1 MAFIDNW
8 NNASDAT
15 FQGRCMGGLWQVCIT
30 KKAGTPTAEET
41 NYIQKVLQDLQKI
54 TPRVLAMQ
62 VLRNATIA
70 ADPVNSSDGD
80 LEYQLNQVWDDLL
93 EIG

>member
-1 MAFIDNW
+1 
-8 NNASDAT
+8 
-15 FQGRCMGGLWQVCIT
+15 MGGLWKVCIT
-30 KKAGTPTAEET
+30 KKDATPTAEET
-41 NYIQKVLQDLQKI
+41 NYIQRVLQDLQNI

-80 LEYQLNQVWDDLL
+80 LEYQLNQVWGDLL
-93 EIG
+93 EIN

>member
-8 NNASDAT
+8 NNSSDAT
-15 FQGRCMGGLWQVCIT
+15 FQGRCMGGLWKVCIA
-30 KKAGTPTAEET
+30 KKGGTPTLEET
-41 NYIQKVLQDLQKI
+41 NYIQRVLQDKQNI

-62 VLRNATIA
+62 VLRNVTIA

-93 EIG
+93 EIS

>member
-8 NNASDAT
+8 NNASDET
-15 FQGRCMGGLWQVCIT
+15 FQGRCMGGLWKVCIT
-30 KKAGTPTAEET
+30 KRAGTPTAEET
-41 NYIQKVLQDLQKI
+41 NYIQRVLQDKQTI

-62 VLRNATIA
+62 VLRNTTIA
-70 ADPVNSSDGD
+70 ADVVNSSDGD

>member
-15 FQGRCMGGLWQVCIT
+15 FQGRCMGGLWKVCMT
-30 KKAGTPTAEET
+30 KKADSPTPEET
-41 NYIQKVLQDLQKI
+41 NYIQRVMQDLQNI

-80 LEYQLNQVWDDLL
+80 LEWQLNQVWDDLL
-93 EIG
+93 EIN